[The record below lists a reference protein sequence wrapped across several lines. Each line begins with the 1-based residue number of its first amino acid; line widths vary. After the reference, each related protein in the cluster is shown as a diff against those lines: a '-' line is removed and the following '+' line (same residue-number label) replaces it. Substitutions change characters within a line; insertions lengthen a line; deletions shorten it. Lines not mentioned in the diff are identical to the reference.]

1 MEHCNFLS
9 SQIFAKDVSGLET
22 AAMMISPVAFIY
34 PSELKKFNRTRW
46 RKVYYLRKGKKL
58 ENHPSGSAEEK
69 NRCRIRTPPLNPPSG
84 RVPLEPLC
92 FVGYIEKSIE
102 FRHISIHPPLLAG
115 LRANSEKMSGTEDKA
130 LLKKNHPLDY
140 QSVKTIRFKNF

>member
-9 SQIFAKDVSGLET
+9 SQIFANDVSGLET
-22 AAMMISPVAFIY
+22 AAMIISPVAFIY

-69 NRCRIRTPPLNPPSG
+69 NRCRIRAPPLNPPRR

-92 FVGYIEKSIE
+92 FAGYVEKSIE
-102 FRHISIHPPLLAG
+102 FRHIFPICQFHRHICTRPQ
-115 LRANSEKMSGTEDKA
+115 K
-130 LLKKNHPLDY
+130 
-140 QSVKTIRFKNF
+140 